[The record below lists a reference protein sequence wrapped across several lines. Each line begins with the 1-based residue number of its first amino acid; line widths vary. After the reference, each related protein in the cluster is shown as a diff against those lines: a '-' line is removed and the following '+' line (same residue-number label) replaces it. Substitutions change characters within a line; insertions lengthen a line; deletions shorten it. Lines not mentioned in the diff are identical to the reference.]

1 LIDLAG
7 AVGERRLSRGSF
19 DWENELRQRL
29 LVRGVRN
36 AQIGALFLMVVLGC
50 VFSSRRARADVE
62 LFKGKE
68 WALSTDGRI
77 NTFLSIARGDALPT
91 DESSFTGID
100 EEYTPD
106 HKLQSA
112 RVRTGFIQSVLA
124 FTLQKQLDANVT
136 ARARVALWMLA
147 SSQRSWGDEPAVNAR
162 EAYLKIDAPWGGF
175 LAGRAMSLFSRGAIS
190 LDYDLEH
197 NYGLGHPCGTKVVV
211 AGSCGHSGFG
221 VLFPGF
227 HAGLVYNTPK
237 LAGLQLSAGLFDPAQ
252 IGEGSFRRTPLP
264 RVEAELTYQAPEH
277 FRAFAGTLW
286 QRLSRNLTDPVTMA
300 LSQQDQDASG
310 LSYGFMVDVLPL
322 AFGFSGYLGKGLG
335 LYTPLEDNPFTNLE
349 PSGSLRKQNGYYGA
363 ASLTFGQTKLAG
375 GLGIS
380 RLQRASDDPP
390 DSGDSK
396 VPKQQVGMSGGVYQ
410 GLYKTVIVALEFF
423 RAQTTWY
430 NRGLSLPNGDI
441 AIIRPVQTVN
451 FINVGA
457 TLIW

>member
-1 LIDLAG
+1 MPQK
-7 AVGERRLSRGSF
+7 RLFSRA
-19 DWENELRQRL
+19 
-29 LVRGVRN
+29 VRN
-36 AQIGALFLMVVLGC
+36 AQLFCLSLAVVLGC
-50 VFSSRRARADVE
+50 SFLALPARAEIE

-68 WALSTDGRI
+68 WTLSTDGRI
-77 NTFLSIARGDALPT
+77 NTFLSIARGDALPAG
-91 DESSFTGID
+91 EASFTGLD
-100 EEYTPD
+100 EEFTPD
-106 HKLQSA
+106 QKLESA
-112 RVRTGFIQSVLA
+112 RIRTGFIQSVLG
-124 FTLQKQLDANVT
+124 FTLQKPLEPNVT
-136 ARARVALWMLA
+136 AKARVALWMLA
-147 SSQRSWGDEPAVNAR
+147 SSQRAWGDEPAVSAR
-162 EAYLKIDAPWGGF
+162 EAFLEIDAPWGGF
-175 LAGRAMSLFSRGAIS
+175 LAGRAMSLFSRGAI
-190 LDYDLEH
+190 LLNYDLEH
-197 NYGLGHPCGTKVVV
+197 NYGLGHPCATKVVV
-211 AGSCGHSGFG
+211 GGSCGHSGFG

-237 LAGLQLSAGLFDPAQ
+237 LAGLQLSAGLYDPAQ

-264 RVEAELTYQAPEH
+264 RAEAELTYQAPAY

-286 QRLSRNLTDPVTMA
+286 QRLSRNLTDPTTMA
-300 LSQQDQDASG
+300 VTKQDQDASG
-310 LSYGFMVDVLPL
+310 LSYGFMVDLAPL

-349 PSGSLRKQNGYYGA
+349 PSGALRKQNGYYGA

-396 VPKQQVGMSGGVYQ
+396 VPKQQVGMSAGVYQ
-410 GLYKTVIVALEFF
+410 GLYKTVIVALEVF

-430 NRGLSLPNGDI
+430 DHGQAAGVDT

-457 TLIW
+457 TLVW

>member
-1 LIDLAG
+1 LRYRLVWPSLRRAQRCVLSFLA
-7 AVGERRLSRGSF
+7 
-19 DWENELRQRL
+19 
-29 LVRGVRN
+29 
-36 AQIGALFLMVVLGC
+36 VLGGT
-50 VFSSRRARADVE
+50 FSALPARADVE
-62 LFKGKE
+62 LFKGQE

-91 DESSFTGID
+91 DESSFTGTD
-100 EEYTPD
+100 DEYTPD

-112 RVRTGFIQSVLA
+112 RVRTGFIQSVLG
-124 FTLQKQLDANVT
+124 FTLKKQLDTNVT
-136 ARARVALWMLA
+136 AKARVALWMLA
-147 SSQRSWGDEPAVNAR
+147 SSQRTWGDEPAVSAR
-162 EAYLKIDAPWGGF
+162 EAFLQIDAPWGGF
-175 LAGRAMSLFSRGAIS
+175 VAGRAMSLFSRGAIS
-190 LDYDLEH
+190 LNYDLEH
-197 NYGLGHPCGTKVVV
+197 NYGLGHPCGVKVVV
-211 AGSCGHSGFG
+211 GGSCGHAGFG

-237 LAGLQLSAGLFDPAQ
+237 LAGLQLAAGLYDPAQ
-252 IGEGSFRRTPLP
+252 IGEGSYRRTPLP
-264 RVEAELTYQAPEH
+264 RVEAELTYQAPGY

-310 LSYGFMVDVLPL
+310 LSYGFMVDVSPL

-349 PSGSLRKQNGYYGA
+349 PSGKLRKQNGYYGA

-380 RLQRASDDPP
+380 RLQRSVDDPAV
-390 DSGDSK
+390 SGDSK
-396 VPKQQVGMSGGVYQ
+396 VPKQQVGMSAGVYQ
-410 GLYKTVIVALEFF
+410 GLYKTVIVALEVF
-423 RAQTTWY
+423 RAQTTW
-430 NRGLSLPNGDI
+430 NDHGQAQGNDT

-451 FINVGA
+451 FINAGA